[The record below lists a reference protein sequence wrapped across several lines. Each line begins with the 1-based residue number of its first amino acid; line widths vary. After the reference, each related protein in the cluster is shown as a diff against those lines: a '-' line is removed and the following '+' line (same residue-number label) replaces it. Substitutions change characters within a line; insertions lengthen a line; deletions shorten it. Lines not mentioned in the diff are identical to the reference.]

1 MSIEG
6 RLGREA
12 VGAEFDAEERFGKF
26 MRLGAGGLMEGGTGL
41 DPEAA
46 EPYTG
51 AWEECVGGGERE
63 TSRSLP

>member
-46 EPYTG
+46 EPYPG
-51 AWEECVGGGERE
+51 AWEEFVGGGERE
-63 TSRSLP
+63 TSRSLA